1 MITAHYAGATPR
13 YADRV
18 TGIFTEN
25 LRRYQAGEPLM
36 NVIDKERDVPE
47 QLAACAVERHVVPI
61 KAHGDRW
68 AWAGVKHGTRRV
80 ADFMALTP

>member
-1 MITAHYAGATPR
+1 MAYR

-36 NVIDKERDVPE
+36 NVIDKERTY
-47 QLAACAVERHVVPI
+47 I
-61 KAHGDRW
+61 SS
-68 AWAGVKHGTRRV
+68 
-80 ADFMALTP
+80 